1 MVETLSAQDARR
13 IALAAQGFGRP
24 RPRQPARH
32 HLLSTIASLGVVQID
47 SVNVV
52 SRSHYLP
59 FFSRLG
65 VYDRTLLEDLAW
77 GRKPALAEYWAHE
90 ASLTPLATHP
100 LLRWRMQDARDG
112 VGVWKNVAKFLQT
125 HADFIDQ
132 ALAAVEQR
140 GPMAAS
146 DLNLGAKG
154 AGGWWGWSEGKRA
167 MECLFW
173 TGRLTT
179 ATRRGAFERVYDLP
193 ERVLPKAVHDAPTP
207 DRAEACQ
214 ALLKI
219 AAAAMGVATERDLRD
234 YFRLGVNDA
243 REGVAALTGEG
254 ALTPVTVAG
263 WDQPAY
269 LWPAARRPKAIRATA
284 LLSPFDNL
292 IWFRER
298 TERLFDVRVRL
309 EIYTPA
315 HKRTHGYYVLPFLQN
330 EAITARVDL
339 KADRK
344 AGRLLVLA
352 AHGEPQADAR
362 TPMALAGELALMARW
377 LGLEGVEVHAVGDL
391 APALGLA
398 IRANAEGGSTGL

>member
-1 MVETLSAQDARR
+1 MVETLSASKARR

-24 RPRQPARH
+24 RPIQPGKR
-32 HLLSTIASLGVVQID
+32 HLLSTIEALGVVQID

-65 VYDRTLLEDLAW
+65 AYDRGLLEDLAW

-112 VGVWKNVAKFLQT
+112 AGVWKNVAGFLRS

-132 ALAAVEQR
+132 ALDAVDQR
-140 GPMAAS
+140 GPLAAS
-146 DLNLGAKG
+146 ELDLGAKG
-154 AGGWWGWSEGKRA
+154 EGGWWGWSEGKRA

-193 ERVLPKAVHDAPTP
+193 ERVLPKAIHEAPTP
-207 DRAEACQ
+207 ERGEACR
-214 ALLKI
+214 ALLRI
-219 AAAAMGVATERDLRD
+219 AAKAMGVATERDLRD
-234 YFRLGVNDA
+234 YFRLSLNDA
-243 REGVAALTGEG
+243 REGVAALAAEGE
-254 ALTPVTVAG
+254 LIPVTVGG

-269 LWPAARRPKAIRATA
+269 LTPEARRPRAIKAAA

-344 AGRLLVLA
+344 AGALLVLA
-352 AHGEPQADAR
+352 AHAEPQANDETAR
-362 TPMALAGELALMARW
+362 ALAQELALMAQW
-377 LGLEGVEVHAVGDL
+377 LGLRRVEVRPVGDL
-391 APALGLA
+391 SPALGSVVGSQ
-398 IRANAEGGSTGL
+398 AEDGSTRL